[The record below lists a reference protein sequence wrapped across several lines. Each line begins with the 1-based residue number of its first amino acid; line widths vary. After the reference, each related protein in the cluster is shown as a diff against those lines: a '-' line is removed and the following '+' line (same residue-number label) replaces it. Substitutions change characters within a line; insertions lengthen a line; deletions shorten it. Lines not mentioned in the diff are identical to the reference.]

1 MELNLLD
8 LNGEIEPSTEINIEI
23 EKLQISNIREL
34 IHLTNSNLNLMFDD
48 ILTLKF
54 KKTKLIDI
62 ENNISNSIQTVNN
75 TNYSNKNIYL
85 ELINDLEKLKIKT
98 QLLLISDNKEEEH
111 STSYIFIL
119 FLLLCISIILLFL
132 VLGLL
137 IIYLWVISI

>member
-8 LNGEIEPSTEINIEI
+8 LNGEIEPSTEISIEI

-62 ENNISNSIQTVNN
+62 ENNIFYTNS
-75 TNYSNKNIYL
+75 
-85 ELINDLEKLKIKT
+85 
-98 QLLLISDNKEEEH
+98 
-111 STSYIFIL
+111 
-119 FLLLCISIILLFL
+119 
-132 VLGLL
+132 
-137 IIYLWVISI
+137 